1 MLLRLLLLRKLSP
14 TLFRLK
20 LAGLVAFAI
29 LFLAFVAEC
38 GYLLYHQLQRPSEYP
53 SIHSPAPKHQVQ
65 KGSGR

>member
-1 MLLRLLLLRKLSP
+1 
-14 TLFRLK
+14 LFRLK

>member
-1 MLLRLLLLRKLSP
+1 MLLRMLLLRKLSP

-38 GYLLYHQLQRPSEYP
+38 GYLLYHQLQQPSAYP
-53 SIHSPAPKHQVQ
+53 SIHSPAPEHRVR
-65 KGSGR
+65 KGSRR